1 VSRIGLIGGSGAE
14 LYPAAAE
21 PEILAAEQTHWGQPS
36 SQVRHWQQHNHDIYF
51 LSRHGDA
58 GTIPPHKVNYR
69 ANLQILADLN
79 VDHVV
84 AMNAVGGISSEARP
98 GQLVIPEQIIDY
110 TWGRQHTYYDGS
122 DLELQFVDF
131 TEPYDS
137 KLRDILVRAAQSAR
151 LSIVPHGIYGVTQG
165 PRLESRAEIDRM
177 ERDGCSLVGMTAM
190 PEAALARELGLSYA
204 SCCYVVN
211 FAAGRS
217 DSDIHS
223 EIGTWLQAG
232 INQTALLLEQFLQSL

>member
-14 LYPAAAE
+14 LFPAVAE
-21 PEILAAEQTHWGQPS
+21 AEILAAEMTRWGQPS
-36 SQVRHWQQHNHDIYF
+36 SQVRHWQQHSHDIYF
-51 LSRHGDA
+51 LSRHGEL

-79 VDHVV
+79 VDYVV
-84 AMNAVGGISSEARP
+84 AMNAVGGISTEVRP
-98 GQLVIPEQIIDY
+98 GKLVIPDQLIDY
-110 TWGRQHTYYDGS
+110 TWGRQHTYFDGS
-122 DLELQFVDF
+122 DQELQFKEF

-137 KLRDILVRAAQSAR
+137 NLRGLLVRAAQSAQ
-151 LSIVPHGIYGVTQG
+151 LSIIPHGIYGVTQG

-217 DSDIHS
+217 DVDIHS

-232 INQTALLLEQFLQSL
+232 ISQTALLFEQLLESL